1 MFVKGDSAF
10 RSGDILVQDKE
21 GYYYFQDR
29 TGDTFRWKG
38 ENVGTAEVEAIIT
51 RILNMM
57 DVVVYGVKIP
67 GITNATVI
75 LIIIFTAGKDTLFF
89 SISLIFQGILW
100 YKLKRATN
108 INKFAIKKLLLFL
121 LLTLVRFSNSY
132 GLCLWCCLGLKT

>member
-1 MFVKGDSAF
+1 MHQFDGYVDKEATQNKIIHDVFVKGDSVF

-38 ENVGTAEVEAIIT
+38 ENVGTAEVEAIIS

-67 GITNATVI
+67 GIINSTVI
-75 LIIIFTAGKDTLFF
+75 LRILSAIGRDTLSLKIASIMFF
-89 SISLIFQGILW
+89 CSIDFSK
-100 YKLKRATN
+100 Y
-108 INKFAIKKLLLFL
+108 FL
-121 LLTLVRFSNSY
+121 V
-132 GLCLWCCLGLKT
+132 

>member
-1 MFVKGDSAF
+1 MFVKGDSVF

-75 LIIIFTAGKDTLFF
+75 LGIIFTAGRDTLPLKIAATVFF
-89 SISLIFQGILW
+89 
-100 YKLKRATN
+100 
-108 INKFAIKKLLLFL
+108 LFH
-121 LLTLVRFSNSY
+121 
-132 GLCLWCCLGLKT
+132 

>member
-1 MFVKGDSAF
+1 MFVKGDSVF

-67 GITNATVI
+67 GIINSTVI
-75 LIIIFTAGKDTLFF
+75 LRILSAIGRDTLSLKIASIMFF
-89 SISLIFQGILW
+89 CSIDFSK
-100 YKLKRATN
+100 Y
-108 INKFAIKKLLLFL
+108 FL
-121 LLTLVRFSNSY
+121 V
-132 GLCLWCCLGLKT
+132 